1 MSHDLRAGAFSFA
14 RPAAKT
20 TEAKKAPAVVRRGL
34 AAEAQP
40 LKRLLLLLFAAT
52 AILAQAQVDSH
63 AAGAGEKTDRFHAYG
78 LYDTSCGVW
87 TATNHERVRRPISET
102 IAAAGIRR
110 AAMAEWV
117 SGFLSGINFAHRF
130 SDAINDSGLIP
141 IVLEQKITDDA
152 AIVLWVDKRCDEHP
166 LAHVRRFFGPLTPEC
181 SENGRKTMIACLIHV
196 NPSDTI

>member
-1 MSHDLRAGAFSFA
+1 MSHDLSAAGAFSFA

-34 AAEAQP
+34 TAEAQP

-63 AAGAGEKTDRFHAYG
+63 AAGAGQKTDRFHAYG

-87 TATNHERVRRPISET
+87 TATNHERARRPISET

-166 LAHVRRFFGPLTPEC
+166 LETLLDASQELFLELQ
-181 SENGRKTMIACLIHV
+181 TMAK
-196 NPSDTI
+196 